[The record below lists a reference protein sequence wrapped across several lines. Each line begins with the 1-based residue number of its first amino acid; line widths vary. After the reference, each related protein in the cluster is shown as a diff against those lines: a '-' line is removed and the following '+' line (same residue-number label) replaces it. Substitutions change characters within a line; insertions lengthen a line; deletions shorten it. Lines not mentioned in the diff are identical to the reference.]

1 MSLSLGVV
9 LVVFSVF
16 TCIYIARKLRKSQL
30 NINDTVYWIFFAF
43 ILVLLSVFPG
53 IASWGSRLLGF
64 QAPVNFVFVVVIFL
78 LILRLFTMSIK
89 LSQLEDKLKNLTEEL
104 AVRQNLFDRNKG
116 QDEK

>member
-16 TCIYIARKLRKSQL
+16 TCMYIARKLRKSQL
-30 NINDTVYWIFFAF
+30 NINDTVYWIFFSV

-78 LILRLFTMSIK
+78 LILRIFIMSIK
-89 LSQLEDKLKNLTEEL
+89 ISVLEDKLKNLTEEIGI
-104 AVRQNLFDRNKG
+104 RENMSDK
-116 QDEK
+116 K